1 MSLSELTHLLI
12 PFASS
17 VLLTHGVTTVTVVV
31 PHLEM
36 QFMKHILEA
45 QMNAVSG
52 AVLTP
57 LPPSPPLAFA
67 FPQLVDLIPPPPPPP
82 FSLTRKMTW

>member
-1 MSLSELTHLLI
+1 MSPSELTHLLI

-17 VLLTHGVTTVTVVV
+17 VLLTHGVTVVV
-31 PHLEM
+31 PHLET

-45 QMNAVSG
+45 HMNAVSG

-57 LPPSPPLAFA
+57 LPPSLPPLAFA
-67 FPQLVDLIPPPPPPP
+67 FPQLVDLIPPPPLP

>member
-1 MSLSELTHLLI
+1 MSPSELTHLLK

-17 VLLTHGVTTVTVVV
+17 VLLTHSVTVVV

-45 QMNAVSG
+45 HMNAVSG

-57 LPPSPPLAFA
+57 LPPLAFA
-67 FPQLVDLIPPPPPPP
+67 FPQLVDLIPPPPP